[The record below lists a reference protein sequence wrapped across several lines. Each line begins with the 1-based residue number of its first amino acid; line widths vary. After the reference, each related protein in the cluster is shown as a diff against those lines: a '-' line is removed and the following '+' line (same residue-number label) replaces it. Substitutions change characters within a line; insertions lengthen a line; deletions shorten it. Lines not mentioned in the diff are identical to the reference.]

1 MRVNDFFQEE
11 SLTTKE
17 DVMEEVIT
25 TSEERDTVD
34 QFIEITVEEPQK
46 VGEGMNSFLA
56 YK

>member
-17 DVMEEVIT
+17 DVMEDVIT

>member
-1 MRVNDFFQEE
+1 MRVIEFFQEDP
-11 SLTTKE
+11 KD
-17 DVMEEVIT
+17 DVMEDVIT